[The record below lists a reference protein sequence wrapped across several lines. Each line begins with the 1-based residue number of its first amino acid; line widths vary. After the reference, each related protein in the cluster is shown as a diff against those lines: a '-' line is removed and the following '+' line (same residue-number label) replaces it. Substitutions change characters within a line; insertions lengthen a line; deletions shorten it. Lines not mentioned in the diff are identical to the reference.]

1 MKPASPV
8 AAWRALCFW
17 GGLTGAVQWLASTL
31 AEAGVGV
38 LAGIVV
44 LLLVTAVQRL
54 RRSSPPA

>member
-1 MKPASPV
+1 MSDAYAAAGVDTDQADRAVAS
-8 AAWRALCFW
+8 L
-17 GGLTGAVQWLASTL
+17 
-31 AEAGVGV
+31 VGV